1 MNEHDRLVALTE
13 VIDSRDKR
21 IAELENE
28 QTKGIHS
35 CSHKCQRPLC
45 VAQRYAAHLEQV
57 IKDAGHAEGCA
68 ALQTCMAD
76 GMIVELI
83 VDHEC
88 DCFKSEVE

>member
-21 IAELENE
+21 IAELERVVRTESENADLLSKE
-28 QTKGIHS
+28 HYRERI
-35 CSHKCQRPLC
+35 
-45 VAQRYAAHLEQV
+45 AHLEQV
-57 IKDAGHAEGCA
+57 IEDAEHAEGCA